1 MATTLKD
8 IANQANVSLAT
19 VSRVLNGDSSLS
31 VGEDTRQRIF
41 QVAEELNY
49 TKHQRT
55 KTKGK
60 FARIAVVQWYTQKQ
74 ELDDL
79 YYMSIRTGIERACEQ
94 VGFQVVQIFE
104 SKLDQIPTAVDG
116 IIAVGKFSKRQI
128 QRFKQ
133 ISSKL
138 VMVDYDG
145 LPSECDSVT
154 ADFEHGTQ
162 LAIGKFISDDLTDIG
177 MIHGSETTSDH
188 QESIPDL
195 RLHYFER
202 EMKKRDLFRPEL
214 VFKGDYSS
222 QSGYDQMIIAIDT
235 LGDKLP
241 HAFYISNDPMSVG
254 AIKALQ
260 ERNIQIPERV
270 SLISFNDTTIA
281 NYIFPGLTSVKVAT
295 EEMGENAVL
304 LMEEQ
309 QTTTRDYP
317 KKLVLGTKLV
327 ERKTTF

>member
-8 IANQANVSLAT
+8 IATKANVSLAT

-41 QVAEELNY
+41 QAAEELNY

-55 KTKGK
+55 KVKNK
-60 FARIAVVQWYTQKQ
+60 FAKIAVVQWYTQKQ

-79 YYMSIRTGIERACEQ
+79 YYRSIRTGIERACERI
-94 VGFQVVQIFE
+94 GFQVVQIFE

-138 VMVDYDG
+138 VIVDYDG

-162 LAIGKFISDDLTDIG
+162 LAISQFLKTELTDIG
-177 MIHGSETTSDH
+177 IIYGSETTSDH
-188 QESIPDL
+188 QEEIPDL
-195 RLHYFER
+195 RFHYFER
-202 EMKKRDLFRPEL
+202 EMKVKKLFKADW

-222 QSGYDQMIIAIDT
+222 QSGYDQMIKAIDS
-235 LGDKLP
+235 LGDQLP

-260 ERNIQIPERV
+260 ERNIKIPERV
-270 SLISFNDTTIA
+270 NVISFNDTTIA
-281 NYIFPGLTSVKVAT
+281 NYIFPGLTSVKVPT

-309 QTTTRDYP
+309 QTTNRDYP
-317 KKLVLGTKLV
+317 KKLVLGTKLIK
-327 ERKTTF
+327 RKTTF